1 MFTPPDRTEA
11 QDQFLAE
18 FTELAMDLAR
28 DAGACAKETGDPHE
42 KAELMLAVERLGR
55 SLRLTIALQRRL
67 CREAR
72 TQRTE
77 AVETRRQQV
86 RTVLL
91 PQVRASTD
99 HLGERYER
107 EAELD
112 ERLAEE
118 ALHEAFADLPLETC
132 LERLRDLLDCRPAS
146 PFPWRGEGSGMG
158 VAPSPRRSGQP
169 FQDPR
174 TPRTARTG
182 GRTARPAPAPPDRP
196 KAGRPL
202 PQPLSQSAKAASPH
216 RTRSCGSW
224 GSWTSFAA
232 EPPPLPS
239 PTLLP
244 LQGKGREPAPAYS
257 RQRM

>member
-28 DAGACAKETGDPHE
+28 DAGACAKETQDAQE
-42 KAELMLAVERLGR
+42 KAQLMLAVERLGR

-72 TQRTE
+72 TQRAE
-77 AVETRRQQV
+77 AIETRRQQV

-118 ALHEAFADLPLETC
+118 MLYEAFADLPLDAC
-132 LERLRDLLDCRPAS
+132 LERLRDLLDLPMPFPLEGGRVRDGGGAFSATLRPAVS
-146 PFPWRGEGSGMG
+146 RPTNPTNHTN
-158 VAPSPRRSGQP
+158 RRSNGQ
-169 FQDPR
+169 
-174 TPRTARTG
+174 AR
-182 GRTARPAPAPPDRP
+182 
-196 KAGRPL
+196 AG
-202 PQPLSQSAKAASPH
+202 
-216 RTRSCGSW
+216 
-224 GSWTSFAA
+224 
-232 EPPPLPS
+232 PS
-239 PTLLP
+239 
-244 LQGKGREPAPAYS
+244 
-257 RQRM
+257 

>member
-1 MFTPPDRTEA
+1 MFTPPDRTQA

-28 DAGACAKETGDPHE
+28 DAGQCAKETGDAHE

-72 TQRTE
+72 TQRAE

-118 ALHEAFADLPLETC
+118 ALYEAFAELPLDAC
-132 LERLRDLLDCRPAS
+132 LERLRDLVGLPPNIPFPLEGGRVRDGGGARSATLRPAVS
-146 PFPWRGEGSGMG
+146 RPTNHTSVQGRAG
-158 VAPSPRRSGQP
+158 PS
-169 FQDPR
+169 
-174 TPRTARTG
+174 
-182 GRTARPAPAPPDRP
+182 
-196 KAGRPL
+196 
-202 PQPLSQSAKAASPH
+202 
-216 RTRSCGSW
+216 
-224 GSWTSFAA
+224 
-232 EPPPLPS
+232 
-239 PTLLP
+239 
-244 LQGKGREPAPAYS
+244 
-257 RQRM
+257 